1 MAALRSIFLE
11 LYLVPK
17 PNPGGARNGAADFS
31 IPVDSVFIMIRAFLL
46 ANIDPPVK

>member
-17 PNPGGARNGAADFS
+17 PNPGGARNSAADFS

-46 ANIDPPVK
+46 ANINPAVK